1 MLPLLIALVSFSK
14 GALALIAK
22 QTTEETNIHEAR
34 EVEYRIYHAA
44 FTMKKFPKTFLER
57 RSKMALC
64 YYILLKLY
72 SSIRQK
78 CIPRFND
85 LGANVTV
92 WHMSTALNEA
102 LYSEIEQYLSSDIID
117 ATQKVE
123 KTAG

>member
-44 FTMKKFPKTFLER
+44 FTMKKFLKR